1 MKRFCLLW
9 VLLCCCGC
17 EAVRAESDWRD
28 AVAVDLAVATM
39 VDAPAPVPKPDRCER
54 CKGTGSITH
63 GDGHRTPCPDCPA
76 TAGESFGGP
85 LDTLRD
91 ARELIRKGND
101 LADRSKALLD
111 AAQRDGKITVDV
123 RLPQPLPLA
132 APAVGQSCPG
142 GVCPVVPPRPEVP
155 ASLPQTAATV
165 QGDAC
170 LGGVCRPRLLW
181 RFRR

>member
-1 MKRFCLLW
+1 MKRLCLLS

-17 EAVRAESDWRD
+17 GVVRAESDWRD

-39 VDAPAPVPKPDRCER
+39 VDATAPKPNRCER

-63 GDGHRTPCPDCPA
+63 GDGHRTPCPDCQA
-76 TAGESFGGP
+76 TAGEDFGGP

-91 ARELIRKGND
+91 AKELIRKGND

-123 RLPQPLPLA
+123 HLPKSLPLA

-142 GVCPVVPPRPEVP
+142 GVCPVVPPRLEVP
-155 ASLPQTAATV
+155 APPPQTAATV
-165 QGDAC
+165 QGSTC
-170 LGGVCRPRLLW
+170 PGGVCRPRLLW

>member
-1 MKRFCLLW
+1 MKRLCLLW

-28 AVAVDLAVATM
+28 AAAVDLAVAMM
-39 VDAPAPVPKPDRCER
+39 VDAPAPKPDRCER
-54 CKGTGSITH
+54 CKGTGYITH
-63 GDGHRTPCPDCPA
+63 GDGHRTPCPDCQA
-76 TAGESFGGP
+76 AVGESFGGP

-91 ARELIRKGND
+91 AKELIRKGND

-123 RLPQPLPLA
+123 QLPKPFPLA
-132 APAVGQSCPG
+132 GTSAPQSCPG
-142 GVCPVVPPRPEVP
+142 GICPVVPPRPEVP
-155 ASLPQTAATV
+155 APPPQAAATV
-165 QGDAC
+165 QGNTC
-170 LGGVCRPRLLW
+170 PGGVCRPRLLW